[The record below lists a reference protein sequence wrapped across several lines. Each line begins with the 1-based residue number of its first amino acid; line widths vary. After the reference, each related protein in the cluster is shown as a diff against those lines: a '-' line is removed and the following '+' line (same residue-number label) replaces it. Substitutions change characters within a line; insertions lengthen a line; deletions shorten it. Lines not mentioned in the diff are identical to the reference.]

1 MKTFGSPLVHN
12 QEAFLLLAGSYLGF
26 FQIAFPDFFHIG
38 IIALFFN
45 HIAHCVVM
53 YLPITIITMQ
63 IESMKQFYFPCIF
76 IFFISFSSYQQI
88 HAQSFWFGPKIGPGL
103 NFQFWDQYNRQ
114 ALIAPNFS
122 FFIETYSEDKPSSFY
137 AQVGYHSRGSSILT
151 ANIFSGINSQQAV
164 RFNNAVLE
172 LGGKK
177 LLSMDKKFNPYYLLG
192 LRLEYN
198 VNNNLES
205 FDRFQSFF
213 YPNEQFIEKFVYGVS
228 FGGGFNTRISDLIGA
243 DIEFVFTPDFSF
255 QYIQPM
261 IPNVRDP
268 FSGQNITLREQSIRN
283 YGLEIRFVMRFL
295 RQVIYVD

>member
-1 MKTFGSPLVHN
+1 MILDRHR
-12 QEAFLLLAGSYLGF
+12 
-26 FQIAFPDFFHIG
+26 
-38 IIALFFN
+38 
-45 HIAHCVVM
+45 
-53 YLPITIITMQ
+53 
-63 IESMKQFYFPCIF
+63 
-76 IFFISFSSYQQI
+76 FFILVFLVFTSI
-88 HAQSFWFGPKIGPGL
+88 TTLHAQSFWFGPKIGPGL

-122 FFIETYSEDKPSSFY
+122 LFIESYSEEKPSSFY

-164 RFNNAVLE
+164 RFNNLVLE
-172 LGGKK
+172 VGGKK
-177 LLSMDKKFNPYYLLG
+177 LLTSDKKFKPYYLLG

-198 VNNNLES
+198 VKNNLES

-213 YPNEQFIEKFVYGVS
+213 YPNKQFIQKLVYGVS
-228 FGGGFNTRISDLIGA
+228 FGGGFNTRFSDFIGA
-243 DIEFVFTPDFSF
+243 DIELVLTPDFSF

-261 IPNVRDP
+261 IPNVRNP
-268 FSGQNITLREQSIRN
+268 FTGQNQTLREQSIRN